1 MQMVALP
8 DKKEKIMN
16 DFISRFGFSTTPF
29 TCEIRVE
36 EHFTSEI
43 YQNPLEY
50 LCRTVHKR
58 MSGALIAP
66 AGTGKTALLRSLKAR
81 LPEARYHVYYLK
93 VTDLS
98 KRDLCREIASS
109 VGAEPAGNY
118 PALVRR
124 LQERFSSVS
133 DIDGIRPVVIID
145 EAHDIRPEVLGL
157 FRILTNFEMDNRLV
171 VSLILAGQAPLK
183 KMLHHPKL
191 EDVAHR
197 IAHCATLR
205 LLSRKEINQYVQHRC
220 RIAGAT
226 DCSFDNSAIEALY
239 EIGRGNLRATDQLSL
254 KSLEVAHDHSCDMV
268 DAGHVTEARGM
279 LWA

>member
-1 MQMVALP
+1 MQ
-8 DKKEKIMN
+8 
-16 DFISRFGFSTTPF
+16 DFISRFGFTTTPF

-36 EHFTSEI
+36 EYFTNEI
-43 YQNPLEY
+43 YQHPLDH
-50 LCRTVHKR
+50 LCRTVHNR
-58 MSGALIAP
+58 MSAALIAP
-66 AGTGKTALLRSLKAR
+66 AGTGKTALLRALKAK
-81 LPEARYHVYYLK
+81 LPEARYQVHYLK

-98 KRDLCREIASS
+98 KRDLCREIAAS

-124 LQERFSSVS
+124 LQERFSSS
-133 DIDGIRPVVIID
+133 LDIDGMRPVVILD

-157 FRILTNFEMDNRLV
+157 FRVLTNFEMDNRLV

-183 KMLHHPKL
+183 KMLQHPKV

-197 IAHCATLR
+197 IAHCATIR

-220 RIAGAT
+220 RIAGPV
-226 DCSFDNSAIEALY
+226 DCPFDNSAMEALY

-254 KSLEVAHDHSCDMV
+254 KSLEVAHDHSGAMV
-268 DAGHVTEARGM
+268 DAAHVTEARGM

>member
-1 MQMVALP
+1 MMKDL
-8 DKKEKIMN
+8 
-16 DFISRFGFSTTPF
+16 ISRFGFSTTPF

-36 EHFTSEI
+36 EYFPHEI
-43 YQNPLEY
+43 YQRPLEH
-50 LCRTVHKR
+50 LLGAVHKR
-58 MSGALIAP
+58 MSAALIAP
-66 AGTGKTALLRSLKAR
+66 AGTGKTALLRALKAK
-81 LPEARYHVYYLK
+81 LPEARYHVHYLK

-98 KRDLCREIASS
+98 KRDLCREIAVA

-124 LQERFSSVS
+124 LQERFSSCM
-133 DIDGIRPVVIID
+133 DIDGIRPVVILD

-157 FRILTNFEMDNRLV
+157 LRILTNFEMDNRLV

-197 IAHCATLR
+197 LAHCASLR
-205 LLSRKEINQYVQHRC
+205 LLSRKEAGQYVDHRC
-220 RIAGAT
+220 RIAGPG
-226 DCSFDNSAIEALY
+226 DCPFDTSAMEALY
-239 EIGRGNLRATDQLSL
+239 EIGRGNLRATDQLAL
-254 KSLEVAHDHSCDMV
+254 KSLELAHDHDCDMV
-268 DAGHVTEARGM
+268 DAAHVTEARGM